1 MPYADIADLP
11 APVRSHLPAHAQEIY
26 MKAFNNAWRE
36 YAEREDR
43 EAVAHKVAW
52 AAVKKVYRKEDG
64 EWTRK

>member
-1 MPYADIADLP
+1 MPYSDIADLP

-36 YAEREDR
+36 YAERGDR
-43 EAVAHKVAW
+43 EVVAHKVAW